1 VSEPGVSLS
10 LQVDE
15 GLKQIPESRQFER
28 WAAAALQPG
37 SVPDLSIRIVDEPES
52 RELNHAY
59 REKDYATNVLSFP
72 FEAPAGIP
80 IEYLGDLVICAPVV
94 EREAEEQGKTLESH
108 WAHMVVHGVLH
119 LQGYD
124 HIEEAEAEQMEALEK
139 HIMARLG
146 YDNPYQDED

>member
-1 VSEPGVSLS
+1 MSTPEVT

-15 GLKQIPESRQFER
+15 VLEEIPDPAQFEQ

-37 SVPDLSIRIVDEPES
+37 SIPELSIRIVAEDEG
-52 RELNHAY
+52 RELNRAY

-72 FEAPAGIP
+72 FEAPAGLP
-80 IEYLGDLVICAPVV
+80 VEYLGDLVICAPVV
-94 EREAEEQGKTLESH
+94 AREAVEQGKTPESH

-124 HIEEAEAEQMEALEK
+124 HIEQAEAEQMETLEK
-139 HIMARLG
+139 HILAQLG
-146 YDNPYQDED
+146 YANPYQDED

>member
-1 VSEPGVSLS
+1 MSTPEIS

-15 GLKQIPESRQFER
+15 GLEDIPEFAQFEK
-28 WAAAALQPG
+28 WAAAALQPE
-37 SVPDLSIRIVDEPES
+37 SIPELSIRIVAEDEG
-52 RELNHAY
+52 RELNRAY

-72 FEAPAGIP
+72 FEAPAGLP

-94 EREAEEQGKTLESH
+94 AREAEEQGKSPESH

-124 HIEEAEAEQMEALEK
+124 HIEQAEAEQMETLEK
-139 HIMARLG
+139 HIMAQLG
-146 YDNPYQDED
+146 YANPYQDED

>member
-1 VSEPGVSLS
+1 MSTPEIG

-15 GLKQIPESRQFER
+15 GLEDIPESTQFEK
-28 WAAAALQPG
+28 WAAAALQPE
-37 SVPDLSIRIVDEPES
+37 SIPELSIRIVAEDEG
-52 RELNHAY
+52 RALNLAY

-72 FEAPAGIP
+72 FEAPAGVP

-94 EREAEEQGKTLESH
+94 AREAAEQGKSLESH

-124 HIEEAEAEQMEALEK
+124 HIEPAEAEQMETLEK
-139 HIMARLG
+139 HIMAQLG
-146 YDNPYQDED
+146 YANPYQDED

>member
-1 VSEPGVSLS
+1 MSAPEIS

-15 GLKQIPESRQFER
+15 GLEDIPSPEQFEQ
-28 WAAAALQPG
+28 WAAAALQPE
-37 SVPDLSIRIVDEPES
+37 SIPELSIRVVAEGEG
-52 RELNHAY
+52 RELNLAY

-72 FEAPAGIP
+72 FEAPAGLP

-94 EREAEEQGKTLESH
+94 AREAREQGKSPESH

-124 HIEEAEAEQMEALEK
+124 HIEKAEAEQMETLEK
-139 HIMARLG
+139 HIMAQLG
-146 YDNPYQDED
+146 YANPYQDED

>member
-1 VSEPGVSLS
+1 VSKPDIS

-15 GLKQIPESRQFER
+15 GLQEDIPDPGQFEQWAEAALRPGSIPE
-28 WAAAALQPG
+28 
-37 SVPDLSIRIVDEPES
+37 LSIRIVAEDEG
-52 RELNHAY
+52 RELNLAY

-72 FEAPAGIP
+72 FEAPAGLP

-94 EREAEEQGKTLESH
+94 SREAREQGKSLESH

-124 HIEEAEAEQMEALEK
+124 HIEEAEAEQMETLEK
-139 HIMARLG
+139 HILAQLG
-146 YDNPYQDED
+146 YANPYQDED

>member
-1 VSEPGVSLS
+1 VSTPEIS

-15 GLKQIPESRQFER
+15 GLEDIPKSTQFEQ
-28 WAAAALQPG
+28 WAAAALQPE
-37 SVPDLSIRIVDEPES
+37 SIPELSIRIVAEDEG
-52 RELNHAY
+52 RALNLAY

-72 FEAPAGIP
+72 FEAPVGLP

-94 EREAEEQGKTLESH
+94 AREAREQDKSPESH

-124 HIEEAEAEQMEALEK
+124 HIEQAEAEQMETLEK
-139 HIMARLG
+139 HIMAQLG
-146 YDNPYQDED
+146 YANPYQDED

>member
-1 VSEPGVSLS
+1 VSTPEIS

-15 GLKQIPESRQFER
+15 GLEDIPESAQFEQ
-28 WAAAALQPG
+28 WAAAALQPE
-37 SVPDLSIRIVDEPES
+37 SIPELSIRIVAEDEG
-52 RELNHAY
+52 RELNLAY

-72 FEAPAGIP
+72 FEAPAGLP

-94 EREAEEQGKTLESH
+94 AREAAEQGKSPESH

-124 HIEEAEAEQMEALEK
+124 HIEQAEAEQMEALEK
-139 HIMARLG
+139 HIMAQLG
-146 YDNPYQDED
+146 YANPYQDED